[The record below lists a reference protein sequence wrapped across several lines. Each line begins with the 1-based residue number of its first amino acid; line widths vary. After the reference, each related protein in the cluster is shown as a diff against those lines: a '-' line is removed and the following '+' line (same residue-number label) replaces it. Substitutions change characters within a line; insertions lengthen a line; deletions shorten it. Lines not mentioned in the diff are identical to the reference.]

1 MKIINENKEMEIKD
15 IFISELGFLMIKVF
29 IEEEKVF
36 KTYNAGKFDKKDNVF
51 LDLINKNK

>member
-29 IEEEKVF
+29 VEEEKVF
-36 KTYNAGKFDKKDNVF
+36 KTYNAGKFNEKDNVF
-51 LDLINKNK
+51 LDLIKKSK